1 MLSIVQ
7 TQKLG
12 IVDFVKMIYDGHP
25 EYSLLAVKAPID
37 DVVQALIDLREGL
50 TKRDR
55 HDWRTMKYKEYRIQ
69 SRQVG
74 WEKNITLKPYRDP
87 DDEEYAGESE
97 TIEPGIPVLQVR
109 GTEWTVVIRSLSWLD
124 MDEIED
130 VPQEAKA
137 LSATFQTR
145 AITLIEEDT
154 SGAMGYELFE
164 HGESVER
171 FEAAD
176 DVHFKSKLRD
186 APENLPRSDE
196 DEDEEYDPDED
207 SFDDDDMER
216 EYNVAAE
223 PRVTFI
229 NELFSELGI
238 YLPAVWYDT
247 ENGRPALQVMSS
259 SEGTIVRADWLT
271 LKEEWT
277 TDVEQPDDDDAA

>member
-1 MLSIVQ
+1 MSSIVQ

-12 IVDFVKMIYDGHP
+12 IVDFVKMIHDGHP
-25 EYSLLAVKAPID
+25 EYSLLAVKASID

-50 TKRDR
+50 TKRDK

-74 WEKNITLKPYRDP
+74 WEKNITLKPCP
-87 DDEEYAGESE
+87 DSDEEEYPDGEML
-97 TIEPGIPVLQVR
+97 EPGIPILQVR

-130 VPQEAKA
+130 VPNEAKA
-137 LSATFQTR
+137 LSARFQTK
-145 AITLIEEDT
+145 AITLMEEDT
-154 SGAMGYELFE
+154 SVSIGYDLFE
-164 HGESVER
+164 NGESVER

-176 DVHFKSKLRD
+176 DVHFKSKLRE
-186 APENLPRSDE
+186 APENLPKSDE
-196 DEDEEYDPDED
+196 DEDEEYNPDED
-207 SFDDDDMER
+207 DFDDDTEQ
-216 EYNVAAE
+216 EYNVATQS
-223 PRVTFI
+223 RVVFI
-229 NELFSELGI
+229 NEFFSELGI

-247 ENGRPALQVMSS
+247 ENGQPALQVMSS